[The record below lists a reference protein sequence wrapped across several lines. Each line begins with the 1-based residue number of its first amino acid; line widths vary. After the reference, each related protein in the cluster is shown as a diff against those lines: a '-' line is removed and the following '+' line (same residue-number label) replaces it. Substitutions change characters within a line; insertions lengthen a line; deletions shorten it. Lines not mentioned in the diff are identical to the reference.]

1 MHLIP
6 RRCVLLPLAAAAML
20 LVGCT
25 DDPLSGPPAPDGPTA
40 SVQLGQVPARVLPGE
55 RAFRDLARAVPA
67 FGGFFLDD
75 SGSLVV
81 HLKGLEHGT
90 AMRAAL
96 VPFLQRLAAERGNP
110 QGRLPRIL
118 YRKGEFSFAELSAWR
133 DRIENPLFAIEQ
145 VVLVDLDE
153 RENRLFIGLTDEGG
167 RREAEAL
174 LSGLGAPSRMV
185 RMEVIGAALPQSGS
199 AAGTASSEPGT
210 CTHLQQVCLPL
221 MGGFQIAFARDEGIP
236 NLVCTLG
243 FTALVGDQAAF
254 VTNAHCS
261 DDEWNFDAT
270 LYHQPFADN
279 RIGREA
285 VDPNGWSCET
295 TFKCRYSDANLVHAS
310 VAADVGYLGRP
321 TANGSLV
328 VSNTQPRFTVGASG
342 DAYAGETVYMVG
354 RTLGLQRGIVDKT
367 CTSYKKTWEG
377 RWHKVLCSDVSDL
390 NAGDGDSG
398 GPIFLWNGSSDVVT
412 LVGVVFAR
420 TEIYDHTFFSPMS
433 GIRADLGA
441 MEVRAPDYRGGPDG
455 RGGGGGGGASGEC
468 NGNTSD
474 PTLIIEPC

>member
-1 MHLIP
+1 MHLLP
-6 RRCVLLPLAAAAML
+6 RRSVLVPLAAAAML

-55 RAFRDLARAVPA
+55 RAFRDLARVVPA

-81 HLKGLEHGT
+81 YLKGLEHGT

-118 YRKGEFSFAELSAWR
+118 YRKAEFSFAELSAWR
-133 DRIENPLFAIEQ
+133 DLVENPLFAIEQ
-145 VVLVDLDE
+145 VVLIDVDE

-167 RREAEAL
+167 RQKAEAV

-199 AAGTASSEPGT
+199 AAPTASSEPGT
-210 CTHLQQVCLPL
+210 CTHLQGYCRPL
-221 MGGFQIAFARDEGIP
+221 MGGFQIVFARDGGSP
-236 NLVCTLG
+236 NHFCTLG
-243 FTALVGDQAAF
+243 FTALVGDQVAF

-270 LYHQPFADN
+270 LFYQPIAAHL
-279 RIGREA
+279 IGQEA
-285 VDPNGWSCET
+285 ADPNGWSCET
-295 TFKCRYSDANLVHAS
+295 SFKCRYSDASLVHAR
-310 VAADVGYLGRP
+310 VATDVGYIGRP
-321 TANGSLV
+321 SAIGSLT
-328 VSNTQPRFTVGASG
+328 VSSTKPRFTVGSSG
-342 DAYAGETVYMVG
+342 NAYVGETVYTIGHVS
-354 RTLGLQRGIVDKT
+354 GLQRGTVDKT
-367 CTSYKKTWEG
+367 CTSFKKTAEL
-377 RWHKVLCSDVSDL
+377 RWHKVLCSDVTDL
-390 NAGDGDSG
+390 NAGEGDSG
-398 GPIFLWNGSSDVVT
+398 GPMFLWGGSSDVVT
-412 LVGVVFAR
+412 LVGVLFAR
-420 TEIYDHTFFSPMS
+420 NSFYDHTFFSPMS
-433 GIRADLGA
+433 GIREDLGV
-441 MEVRAPDYRGGPDG
+441 MEVRAPEYHGWSDG
-455 RGGGGGGGASGEC
+455 RGGGGSTGGTSEC
-468 NGNTSD
+468 DTSD